1 MRFLYK
7 GDIENTMFR
16 TKFDNLIIFHCKD
29 MSCYS
34 VCGKTKKLTSVE
46 DIPLIE
52 ISAAFG
58 PAKDVKYLSD
68 QSMYIEVPD
77 LGHRSVYNL
86 DSQLTSNQ

>member
-7 GDIENTMFR
+7 EDIDNTMVC
-16 TKFDNLIIFHCKD
+16 TKFDNSFIFHCKD
-29 MSCYS
+29 MYCYS
-34 VCGKTKKLTSVE
+34 VCGKTNELTSVE

-68 QSMYIEVPD
+68 QSMYIEVP
-77 LGHRSVYNL
+77 G
-86 DSQLTSNQ
+86 LTH